1 QLSHQ
6 FTCTHLC
13 SVCPIRA
20 IQVPPSRAVLP
31 RRAVTIPE
39 NRRTVAT
46 DQVRSATGVTLA
58 SLHIECITRNI
69 AHLGVEQHQQG
80 HWVVPLARAIVT
92 DKSHARIHPVRP
104 ALSPHTTEV
113 AVLRSG
119 YRSRLLTKMISGSH
133 E

>member
-31 RRAVTIPE
+31 SCAVTIPE

-46 DQVRSATGVTLA
+46 DQVRRTTGVTLA
-58 SLHIECITRNI
+58 SLHIKCTTRNI
-69 AHLGVEQHQQG
+69 THLGAERHQQG
-80 HWVVPLARAIVT
+80 GWVVPLARAIVT
-92 DKSHARIHPVRP
+92 DKSHERIRPV
-104 ALSPHTTEV
+104 
-113 AVLRSG
+113 
-119 YRSRLLTKMISGSH
+119 
-133 E
+133 